1 MKDKPSI
8 INNHKE
14 AICIFSGGID
24 SVSIASHLK
33 KLGLDLYLISF
44 NYGQKATIELNV
56 AKKFSS
62 LLKCKEHKIIDISFL
77 KNLYGNTNVLTNLKS
92 KIPDSFD
99 YSIVVPLRN
108 TIFITLASIWATSL
122 NISLIV
128 YGAHVGDKRYP
139 DCRPSF
145 ARSLQN
151 TLALSEIDGIKLGIR
166 KKINI
171 WSPAIDGLDKTK
183 LLLIGYDNL
192 GDKLFQSWS
201 CYQGNNFDRQSKVKA
216 HCGKCESCINRK
228 KAIIKSGLED
238 KTSYLVI

>member
-1 MKDKPSI
+1 MPSR
-8 INNHKE
+8 
-14 AICIFSGGID
+14 S
-24 SVSIASHLK
+24 
-33 KLGLDLYLISF
+33 
-44 NYGQKATIELNV
+44 ATSSLTLPHSWCTTSRKRPLLLLPRNV

-166 KKINI
+166 KK
-171 WSPAIDGLDKTK
+171 WREVVGLLYMNATPTQ
-183 LLLIGYDNL
+183 LC
-192 GDKLFQSWS
+192 F
-201 CYQGNNFDRQSKVKA
+201 
-216 HCGKCESCINRK
+216 
-228 KAIIKSGLED
+228 
-238 KTSYLVI
+238 